1 MKKTLMSAAVASAA
15 MLAAQAEYA
24 DENGHKNT
32 VRTLLDA
39 VNAYDADAA
48 RAVLRPE
55 YRQHNPFIP
64 DRAEGLLSLF
74 PALEKAGVTVETVL
88 TLEDGDNAVAF
99 NRWSNAEMFGQGC
112 NEMVAFDFYDFHED
126 GRMAAHWDAMMCDT
140 PPNAS
145 GHGLTDNI
153 SPITDLELT
162 EENKAKLA
170 AALDVLTNG
179 TPEEAFATLQSTFHA
194 DYIQHNPDGSDGIE
208 GFLAAQTSSDVTP
221 RWQFTN
227 QHKLIG
233 EGNYV
238 LAISEGNHVGVHSV
252 FYDLVRFE
260 DGKIAEHWDV
270 IQAVPTEGLAND
282 NTMFNFD

>member
-1 MKKTLMSAAVASAA
+1 MKKTSVSAAIATTA
-15 MLAAQAEYA
+15 MLAAQAGYA
-24 DENGHKNT
+24 DETGHKTT
-32 VRTLLDA
+32 VRTLLA
-39 VNAYDADAA
+39 AENAYAAAAA

-55 YRQHNPFIP
+55 YRQHNPYIP
-64 DRAEGLLSLF
+64 DGAEGLLSLF
-74 PALEKAGVTVETVL
+74 PALEDAGVTVETVL

-99 NRWSNAEMFGQGC
+99 NRWSNAEMFGHGC
-112 NEMVAFDFYDFHED
+112 NEMVAFDFYDFHEY

-145 GHGLTDNI
+145 GHGLADNI

-170 AALDVLTNG
+170 AAFDVFING
-179 TPEEAFATLQSTFHA
+179 TPEEAFATLQTTFHA

-208 GFLAAQTSSDVTP
+208 GFLAAQMSSEVTP
-221 RWQFTN
+221 RWQFTK
-227 QHKLIG
+227 QHKMIG

-260 DGKIAEHWDV
+260 NGKIAEHWDV
-270 IQAVPTEGLAND
+270 IQTVPTDGLAND

>member
-1 MKKTLMSAAVASAA
+1 MKILLTVAAFAA
-15 MLAAQAEYA
+15 MLGTQAAYA
-24 DENGHKNT
+24 DETGHKNT
-32 VRTLLDA
+32 IRTLLDA

-55 YRQHNPFIP
+55 YRQHNPYIP
-64 DRAEGLLSLF
+64 DGAEGLLSLF
-74 PALEKAGVTVETVL
+74 PALEQAGVTVETVL
-88 TLEDGDNAVAF
+88 MLEDGNNAVAF
-99 NRWSNAEMFGQGC
+99 NRWGNAEIFGHGC
-112 NEMVAFDFYDFHED
+112 NEMVAFDFYEFHED

-153 SPITDLELT
+153 SAITDLELT
-162 EENKAKLA
+162 EENKAKLTA
-170 AALDVLTNG
+170 AFDVFING
-179 TPEEAFATLQSTFHA
+179 TPEDAYATLQSTFHA
-194 DYIQHNPDGSDGIE
+194 DYMQHNPDGSDGIE
-208 GFLAAQTSSDVTP
+208 GFLAAQTSAAVTP
-221 RWQFTN
+221 RWQFTKL
-227 QHKLIG
+227 HTLIG

-260 DGKIAEHWDV
+260 DGKVDAHWDV